1 MRDDSRDHTSLR
13 RPGEK
18 WLAWREVSLMAE
30 RDLQKDL
37 DTVKEDLAKLR
48 SDIAELTQ
56 SLVDTGRSEVSAAR
70 SRLRAEARN
79 LQRELRET
87 LSETGA
93 QGLKT
98 VESVEQ
104 MLTERPLVSLLAAFG
119 LGLLV
124 GTFLQR
130 R

>member
-1 MRDDSRDHTSLR
+1 M
-13 RPGEK
+13 
-18 WLAWREVSLMAE
+18 EVSLMAE
-30 RDLQKDL
+30 RDLQRDL

-48 SDIAELTQ
+48 ADIAELTQ
-56 SLVDTGRSEVSAAR
+56 KLVDTGRSEVSAAR
-70 SRLRAEARN
+70 NRLRAEARN
-79 LQRELRET
+79 LQREIRET
-87 LSETGA
+87 LNETGE

-104 MLTERPLVSLLAAFG
+104 MLTERPLVSLIAAFG